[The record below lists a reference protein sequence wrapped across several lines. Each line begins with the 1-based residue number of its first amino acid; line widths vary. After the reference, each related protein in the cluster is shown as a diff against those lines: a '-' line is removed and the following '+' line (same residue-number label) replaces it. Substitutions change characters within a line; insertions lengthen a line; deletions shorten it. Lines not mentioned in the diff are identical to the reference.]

1 MESLFDGRDDE
12 SCPGEK
18 KDVLTRS
25 AIREPVPPQEH
36 SKGPIQSLG
45 VESIGKGDSI
55 EFNTTP
61 FPIVQSRE
69 LSIRS
74 F

>member
-25 AIREPVPPQEH
+25 AIREPVPLQRHP
-36 SKGPIQSLG
+36 KGPIQSFG
-45 VESIGKGDSI
+45 VELFFGG
-55 EFNTTP
+55 
-61 FPIVQSRE
+61 
-69 LSIRS
+69 LY
-74 F
+74 